1 MWRARRFAR
10 RVGLSYAFVLLVL
23 ALPSAFAIRH
33 AFVAAERQEVITR
46 ESALEASQADRLRLS
61 AERSSNAVRGYL
73 LTGDGEFLARMQS
86 ARRERAALLAEVR
99 DQPHPPESVALLGQI
114 NAHSDAYEAAV
125 DQVVAIRGQPGGP
138 KRLELVTH
146 FEDEVVPRHRALVDA
161 LNAYVVAQRSRLAG
175 AEAEAR
181 IAFRDALTLSTAAFV
196 AALIVSAGLGVSFTR
211 QVAAAY
217 QREREAIL
225 ARDEVVGIVAHDLRS
240 PLAAITLKAGLLRRL
255 GGHDSVTRHA
265 QAIERITRR
274 MEQLIGSLLDSAGIQ
289 ASRFTVSPEKVEVK
303 ALLAEL
309 NEVFDGQAAAK
320 SIRLRTGTD
329 PPDLQVLAD
338 RERAGQALGNLV
350 ANAVKHTP
358 PGGEIVVS
366 SAPDGQVVRF
376 VVRDSGPGLEPEDLP
391 LVFDRFW
398 KKDAG
403 GKRGAGLG
411 LYIAKGIVEAHG
423 GRIWVESEP
432 GHGATFTF
440 TLPRA

>member
-1 MWRARRFAR
+1 MWRARSFAR

-23 ALPSAFAIRH
+23 ALPSALAIRH

-46 ESALEASQADRLRLS
+46 ESALDASEADRLRLS

-73 LTGDGEFLARMQS
+73 LTGDGEFLARVQS
-86 ARRERAALLAEVR
+86 ARLERGALLAEVR
-99 DQPHPPESVALLGQI
+99 DQPHPPENVALLEQI

-125 DQVVAIRGQPGGP
+125 DQVIAIRGQPGGP

-161 LNAYVVAQRSRLAG
+161 INAYVVAQRSRLAG
-175 AEAEAR
+175 AQAEAR
-181 IAFRDALTLSTAAFV
+181 IAFRDALILSSAAFV
-196 AALIVSAGLGVSFTR
+196 AALIVSAGLGLSFTR

-217 QREREAIL
+217 RRELL
-225 ARDEVVGIVAHDLRS
+225 ARDEVVGFVAHDLRS
-240 PLAAITLKAGLLRRL
+240 PLAAITLKAGMLRRL
-255 GGHDSVTRHA
+255 EGHDSVARHA
-265 QAIERITRR
+265 QAIERIALR

-289 ASRFTVSPEKVEVK
+289 ASRFTVTLKTVEVQ
-303 ALLAEL
+303 ALLAEID
-309 NEVFDGQAAAK
+309 EVFEGQAAAK
-320 SIRLRTGTD
+320 SIRLRTTTD
-329 PPDLQVLAD
+329 PPDLRVQAD
-338 RERAGQALGNLV
+338 WERAGQALGNLV

-358 PGGEIVVS
+358 PGGEILVS
-366 SAPDGQVVRF
+366 SVPDGQVVRF

-391 LVFDRFW
+391 RVFDRFW
-398 KKDAG
+398 KKDPG
-403 GKRGAGLG
+403 GKQGAGLG

-432 GHGATFTF
+432 GNGATFTL